1 MAKGQSYYG
10 SIDVTTLLAQ
20 AKLPHSAFVRAG
32 KQNKI
37 FAQVTVW
44 VNEEPDQYG
53 NSVSIKLNSKDA
65 EMAKVEGNIYLGNLK
80 KSEAKAP
87 ENLEQGSSDIPDDDD
102 LPF

>member
-10 SIDVTTLLAQ
+10 SIDFTTLLAQ

-32 KQNKI
+32 KQNKM
-37 FAQVTVW
+37 FAQITVW

-65 EMAKVEGNIYLGNLK
+65 EMAKAEGNIYIANLK

-87 ENLEQGSSDIPDDDD
+87 EPLEQNSAEIPEDDDM
-102 LPF
+102 PF